1 MTISFSSLNTKNI
14 IRHDQESV
22 EGVSIIHPK
31 SSKYPPGCLQ
41 DSRGLA
47 TCEPLRRPGAL
58 PPDSGGI
65 ATCEPLQT
73 TNYNAPYQKHPCAIF
88 IKYAIIRYRIFD
100 ENGKEVRRMSAIV
113 LTTASFLLSIL
124 PPTCIQYLA
133 FRPILQ
139 EPQKSLSLIHI

>member
-47 TCEPLRRPGAL
+47 TCEPLQIMGM
-58 PPDSGGI
+58 G
-65 ATCEPLQT
+65 EPLL
-73 TNYNAPYQKHPCAIF
+73 C
-88 IKYAIIRYRIFD
+88 
-100 ENGKEVRRMSAIV
+100 G
-113 LTTASFLLSIL
+113 TADGPGRFEDADAVEDDGQGGCVMDYSGPEGADL
-124 PPTCIQYLA
+124 P
-133 FRPILQ
+133 
-139 EPQKSLSLIHI
+139 